1 MSDGQSDYLRWLHDR
16 PTKEQVRA
24 VERLAGLYPMTEF
37 PHVPRRFTWEYVEGA
52 LHPGI
57 CELLCIRAGDQPIV
71 MPHRTMFEFMRAMRD
86 LAPLARKHLGP
97 DISGLGSS
105 YYSVAAGLSTHTD
118 NDYVQALPGT
128 FLSVWVALADVTE
141 RNGPLVI
148 EGQARLCKKGDAL
161 VFDGDLPHRSCAGEG
176 PRPVALFTYIKTGM
190 PFRPGTQQKREE
202 VPV

>member
-1 MSDGQSDYLRWLHDR
+1 
-16 PTKEQVRA
+16 
-24 VERLAGLYPMTEF
+24 MT
-37 PHVPRRFTWEYVEGA
+37 RFTWEHVRGA
-52 LHPGI
+52 VHPQVCDI
-57 CELLCIRAGDQPIV
+57 MRELAGDQPIV
-71 MPHRTMFEFMRAMRD
+71 MPHRALMVFRDSMKD
-86 LAPLARKHLGP
+86 LAHLARRHLGP
-97 DISGLGSS
+97 DVSGLGSS
-105 YYSVAAGLSTHTD
+105 YYSHAAGLSTHTD

-176 PRPVALFTYIKTGM
+176 PRPVALFTYIKTGS
-190 PFRPGTQQKREE
+190 PFRPGERQKRAE